1 MTCLLVVSLWLHIAI
16 ICTCHAKSVIVC
28 TYLILLLPWT
38 QRKNLENLENLSNR
52 DCVLAIRVKE
62 VEWRSLFVKW
72 ELHISRI
79 FVCYI
84 CTLSESLCFVMND
97 DFFFFSKWSWLLQ
110 NKTQCTNDL
119 FFTFNSFHIFFHHQK
134 CVCYIFLNI
143 NIKALLD
150 RTKIVRMNQLSKFA
164 NCKLYS

>member
-72 ELHISRI
+72 ELHISHI

-110 NKTQCTNDL
+110 NKTQCTND
-119 FFTFNSFHIFFHHQK
+119 FFLLLTHFIYFFHHQK
-134 CVCYIFLNI
+134 CVCYICIFEH
-143 NIKALLD
+143 K
-150 RTKIVRMNQLSKFA
+150 
-164 NCKLYS
+164 Y

>member
-97 DFFFFSKWSWLLQ
+97 DFFFQ
-110 NKTQCTNDL
+110 NGHDYCKIKRNVQMT
-119 FFTFNSFHIFFHHQK
+119 FFTLNSFHIFFHHQN
-134 CVCYIFLNI
+134 V
-143 NIKALLD
+143 
-150 RTKIVRMNQLSKFA
+150 IVIYFWT
-164 NCKLYS
+164 